1 MAAPWY
7 YSFLDPTEVK
17 GLLFLSFI
25 LYLFGLAYA
34 KCILP
39 HLQGW
44 IDIDEKTRQR
54 IIQQRKE
61 RELKE
66 KQAQEEVKRRLMQKN
81 EDIIEEQEGE
91 DEDEGTEKEEE
102 IQTKKKKANKKK
114 KQANKEK
121 EKAKAA

>member
-1 MAAPWY
+1 MAKPWY

-17 GLLFLSFI
+17 GMMFISFI
-25 LYLFGLAYA
+25 LYLFGLLYA

-54 IIQQRKE
+54 IILQRKE

-66 KQAQEEVKRRLMQKN
+66 KQAQEEVKRRLIQKN

-91 DEDEGTEKEEE
+91 DEDEGAEEKEE
-102 IQTKKKKANKKK
+102 IQTKKKKTNKKK
-114 KQANKEK
+114 KQVNKD
-121 EKAKAA
+121 KAKAA